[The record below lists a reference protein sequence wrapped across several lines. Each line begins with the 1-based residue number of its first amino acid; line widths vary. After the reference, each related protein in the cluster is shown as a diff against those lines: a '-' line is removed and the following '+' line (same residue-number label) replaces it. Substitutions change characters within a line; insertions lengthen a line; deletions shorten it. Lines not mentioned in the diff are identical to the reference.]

1 MRKITFICLCL
12 FMTSPI
18 YASNESDAVTQ
29 AVNQLT
35 QALIDPDTQTLDKLT
50 AEKLSYGHSSGMVEN
65 KDAFIEKL
73 VSGRSDFVKIILEN
87 QSISISGDVA
97 LVRHDLKAD
106 IVDGGNPASI
116 HLGILLVWQ
125 KQSGEWKLLARQ
137 AMKYLP
143 TTK

>member
-1 MRKITFICLCL
+1 MRKMSFICLCL

-18 YASNESDAVTQ
+18 YAFNESDTVAQV
-29 AVNQLT
+29 VNQFT
-35 QALIDPDTQTLDKLT
+35 QALINPDTQTLDKLT
-50 AEKLSYGHSSGMVEN
+50 AEKLSYGHSSGLVEN
-65 KDAFIEKL
+65 KGAFIEKL
-73 VSGRSDFVKIILEN
+73 VSGRSDFVKINLEN
-87 QSISISGDVA
+87 QSISLSGDVA

-116 HLGILLVWQ
+116 HLGVLLVWQ

-143 TTK
+143 PTK